1 MPIWLRKFTFKEI
14 KKFYELK
21 NNVESG
27 DNVEKSIAAMKSVGA
42 VSKNPPIGKIEV
54 PTYVTKASK
63 K

>member
-1 MPIWLRKFTFKEI
+1 MPIWLRKFTFNEI

-21 NNVESG
+21 NNVENG
-27 DNVEKSIAAMKSVGA
+27 DNVQKSISAMKSVGA
-42 VSKNPPIGKIEV
+42 VANNKPIGKVEV